1 MSTRLKLLLK
11 KPFGEGRW
19 PGAPGRWAWDGAE
32 RTRSRGPRIRRLGL
46 ALLALGILAGP
57 AGAERRLMRT
67 EEAAAHRAV
76 GRLNAAGTRFCT
88 ATLIG
93 PTEVLTAG
101 HCLFNP
107 RTGKRTA
114 LSELRFVPGLRRDEN
129 QGVHRVIAAALPPG
143 YRLAR
148 GAPGQ
153 EELRL
158 DIALLRLETA
168 PKVRPLAV
176 GALDD
181 GPPRVVSYDLARSQ
195 APSIDG
201 VCPTLGRTDE
211 VVTLG
216 CGVASGASGA
226 PILSRAGRV
235 VAVVSAMGR
244 LPDGGEFALGVLAG
258 PWIGKLRAELDRARA
273 AGPAKGSPG
282 P

>member
-1 MSTRLKLLLK
+1 M
-11 KPFGEGRW
+11 
-19 PGAPGRWAWDGAE
+19 
-32 RTRSRGPRIRRLGL
+32 GL

-57 AGAERRLMRT
+57 AGAERRLMGA
-67 EEAAAHRAV
+67 EEAAAYRAV

-129 QGVHRVIAAALPPG
+129 QGVYRVIAAALPPG

-148 GAPGQ
+148 GEPGQ
-153 EELRL
+153 EELRR

-168 PKVRPLAV
+168 PKVRPFAL

-181 GPPRVVSYDLARSQ
+181 GTPRVVSYDLTRSQ
-195 APSIDG
+195 APSIDEI
-201 VCPTLGRTDE
+201 CPTLGRRDE

-216 CGVASGASGA
+216 CGAASGASGA

-258 PWIGKLRAELDRARA
+258 PWIGKLRAELDRTQA

-282 P
+282 R